1 LEEETEL
8 TIQENKKDKREIN
21 VPIILRGES
30 IGTLTVQ
37 VPKSEHVGTDQ
48 MDLIKAVADRVALS
62 AENARLFEETSRRA
76 TREHLVSDIT
86 AKIRSTNDPQE
97 MINTAMQE
105 LQRVLGATRVEIV
118 PQKIAPQPDK

>member
-1 LEEETEL
+1 MEEETEL
-8 TIQENKKDKREIN
+8 TIQENKNNKREIN
-21 VPIILRGES
+21 VPIILRGEP

-37 VPKSEHVGTDQ
+37 VPKSEHVSTDQ
-48 MDLIKAVADRVALS
+48 MELIKAVADRVALS

-118 PQKIAPQPDK
+118 PQKIAPSPDK